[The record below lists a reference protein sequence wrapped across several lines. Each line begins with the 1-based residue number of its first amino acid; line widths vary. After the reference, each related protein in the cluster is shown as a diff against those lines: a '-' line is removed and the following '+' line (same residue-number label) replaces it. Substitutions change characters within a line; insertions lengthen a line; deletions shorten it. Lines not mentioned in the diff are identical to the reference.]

1 MSNITLGQ
9 LYLKELEAEAPASR
23 KCLELVPESLW
34 GFKPHEKSMSLG
46 HLVLTVAGIPAWIVS
61 VVKQDDINFANYKME
76 RPATAADM
84 VKFFDNNLAAAK
96 QALQSA
102 SDEDLAKNFSLKNG
116 DKTLATDSKMNTV
129 RDTINHLAHHR
140 GQLTVYM
147 RLNNIAVPKIYG
159 PSADDKEW

>member
-1 MSNITLGQ
+1 
-9 LYLKELEAEAPASR
+9 
-23 KCLELVPESLW
+23 
-34 GFKPHEKSMSLG
+34 
-46 HLVLTVAGIPAWIVS
+46 